1 MLCNNG
7 TECKCHHLRFV
18 NTQHKNPAQKST
30 HNGSNTEKQTGQK
43 KITETEGKKEHKAKK

>member
-43 KITETEGKKEHKAKK
+43 KITETEGKKRA